1 MTPTPPWQVATTTTI
16 LKVVLLQK
24 VLMNLTDLWILC
36 EPCLLTLVYLY
47 EEWFVINTH
56 KSFETQKR
64 ATRGNRKKK
73 RQK

>member
-1 MTPTPPWQVATTTTI
+1 MTPTPPWQMATTTTI

-24 VLMNLTDLWILC
+24 VLMNLTDLWSLC

-56 KSFETQKR
+56 KKEHFL
-64 ATRGNRKKK
+64 
-73 RQK
+73 

>member
-1 MTPTPPWQVATTTTI
+1 MATTTTI

-24 VLMNLTDLWILC
+24 VLMNLTDLWSLC

-56 KSFETQKR
+56 KKEHFL
-64 ATRGNRKKK
+64 
-73 RQK
+73 